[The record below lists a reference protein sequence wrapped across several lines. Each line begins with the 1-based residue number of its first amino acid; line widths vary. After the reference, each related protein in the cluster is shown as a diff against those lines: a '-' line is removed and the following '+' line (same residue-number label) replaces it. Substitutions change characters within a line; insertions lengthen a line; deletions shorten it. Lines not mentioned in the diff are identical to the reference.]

1 VGKMSLE
8 LFDLLWDKK
17 KEAHIRPLAEKFLI
31 ALRDKKS
38 LTAEEAK
45 KIVGRPRA
53 YYKIVDKLKAIGLL
67 KIHKDPKTRKL
78 VFTYSLDSYEFYVKR
93 YFLEKVKEFFKT

>member
-1 VGKMSLE
+1 MSLE
-8 LFDLLWDKK
+8 LLNLLWDKK

-38 LTAEEAK
+38 LTVEEAK

-53 YYKIVDKLKAIGLL
+53 YYKIVHKLKAIGLL
-67 KIHKDPKTRKL
+67 KVHKDLKTRKL
-78 VFTYSLDSYEFYVKR
+78 VFTYSLDNYEFYVKR
-93 YFLEKVKEFFKT
+93 HFLEKVKEFFKT